1 MRIVVSDTSPIRVLK
16 HLNRLHLLGDLFDEV
31 LMPPAV
37 ARECG
42 RSTARHQPVAVS
54 DIPGARVVAP
64 SNQLVVQELERHL
77 QLPEAEAIAL
87 AQELGTELLIDELAG
102 RRAATAR
109 GVARTGIVGV
119 LVRPKQRG
127 LIPQV
132 VPLIERARDEIGFF
146 VSTAVIDQ
154 ARQLAGE

>member
-1 MRIVVSDTSPIRVLK
+1 
-16 HLNRLHLLGDLFDEV
+16 LLGDLFDEV
-31 LMPPAV
+31 LIPPAV

-42 RSTARHQPVAVS
+42 QATAQHLPVAVS
-54 DIPGARVVAP
+54 DIPRARVVAP
-64 SNQLVVQELERHL
+64 SNQLVVKELQRHL

-109 GVARTGIVGV
+109 GVALTGVVGV
-119 LVRPKQRG
+119 LVRAKQRN
-127 LIPQV
+127 LIPEV

-146 VSTAVIDQ
+146 VSATLIEQ